1 LFAYGRPYA
10 RPPGKRTNRS
20 LVDTQIQI
28 VIGLMTFLEQERTM
42 SKREILRELLDE
54 SKEMSTGS
62 KILGLLA
69 ITLTL
74 VAVVIGTLYA
84 MEQWWSWLGLSTTM
98 MVR

>member
-1 LFAYGRPYA
+1 
-10 RPPGKRTNRS
+10 
-20 LVDTQIQI
+20 
-28 VIGLMTFLEQERTM
+28 MTFLEQERTM